1 MASTGSIHLV
11 AIDKLSISLDESLA
25 QIVRDAA
32 AEENITVSA
41 WLANAAQD
49 RIRNRLLGLALEIDN
64 PEIVALSTEELMQ
77 IVSVA
82 RSQAIVTNP
91 QRGA

>member
-1 MASTGSIHLV
+1 MESIGSIRLV

-41 WLANAAQD
+41 WLANAAGK
-49 RIRNRLLGLALEIDN
+49 RLI
-64 PEIVALSTEELMQ
+64 IVP
-77 IVSVA
+77 V
-82 RSQAIVTNP
+82 
-91 QRGA
+91 

>member
-1 MASTGSIHLV
+1 M

-91 QRGA
+91 HRGA

>member
-1 MASTGSIHLV
+1 M
-11 AIDKLSISLDESLA
+11 AIDKLSISLDETLA

-49 RIRNRLLGLALEIDN
+49 RIRNRLLGLALDAN
-64 PEIVALSTEELMQ
+64 AGPEGRMPIEEVHALVAE
-77 IVSVA
+77 A
-82 RSQAIVTNP
+82 RSRAIVTQP
-91 QRGA
+91 KRG